1 MGVSALRLVACA
13 GVLVGGLVLG
23 DSAGTAFA
31 DPGDGTLGPSDR
43 VSSKR
48 VNSERHGL
56 ANVIHRII
64 SEHRKHV
71 RHEKRS
77 APKSKVGSDLVS
89 GFTTSEPIVA
99 TLAEISDEPAPGPEL
114 APDGEL
120 GVDPVETYA
129 GEGADGADP
138 AGWTDP
144 GVVPPA
150 DPAEAPGG
158 GSAYG
163 DNVVVTDD
171 PVAVVADEPVPVVA
185 DEPVPVE
192 QLIESVQHPFLYYL
206 LEIRR
211 GGGGWWN
218 ATMIISPRQEK
229 SSEPEPKPEP
239 EPPIGIA
246 QAPQPAFRG
255 PIPEAPVPEAPAPEA
270 PAPEAPAPE
279 APAPEAPAPEA
290 PAPEPVLDAS
300 GGIANGGSDYQAT
313 GFGGAPVLSAPI
325 VAVPVA
331 PIAAVPVLPPV
342 AVPVL
347 PPAAARF
354 PAFAPATPSAPGVG
368 STIARG
374 TAAEPARGGQ
384 AAGPQEQ
391 QSAGTVKP
399 MSRETAP
406 RGYTDYLRRPG
417 LPQLAAAA
425 LPGVAGIV
433 LMTLGGGVI
442 GYRQANAG
450 RMIQASGAA
459 RYLP

>member
-1 MGVSALRLVACA
+1 MRVHGGVGSAPCACA

-64 SEHRKHV
+64 SEHRKRV
-71 RHEKRS
+71 RHEQRS
-77 APKSKVGSDLVS
+77 APKTKVGSDLVS
-89 GFTTSEPIVA
+89 GFTASEPIVA

-171 PVAVVADEPVPVVA
+171 PVAVVADEPVPV
-185 DEPVPVE
+185 E

-218 ATMIISPRQEK
+218 ATMIISRRQEK
-229 SSEPEPKPEP
+229 SSEPEPKLEPEP
-239 EPPIGIA
+239 EPLIGIA

-255 PIPEAPVPEAPAPEA
+255 PLRKAL
-270 PAPEAPAPE
+270 PEAPAPE

-300 GGIANGGSDYQAT
+300 GGVANGGSDYQAT

-325 VAVPVA
+325 VAVPV
-331 PIAAVPVLPPV
+331 LPPV

-354 PAFAPATPSAPGVG
+354 PAFSPATPSAPGVG
-368 STIARG
+368 SDHRTRHRRRTCPGRSNGGPAG
-374 TAAEPARGGQ
+374 TAVCGHRQ
-384 AAGPQEQ
+384 AD
-391 QSAGTVKP
+391 V
-399 MSRETAP
+399 RETAP
-406 RGYTDYLRRPG
+406 QGYTDYLRRPG

-433 LMTLGGGVI
+433 LMSLGGGVI

-450 RMIQASGAA
+450 RMIRASGAA

>member
-64 SEHRKHV
+64 SEHRKRV
-71 RHEKRS
+71 RHEQRS
-77 APKSKVGSDLVS
+77 APKTKVGSDLVS

-129 GEGADGADP
+129 GEGGDGADP

-171 PVAVVADEPVPVVA
+171 PVAVVADEPVPV
-185 DEPVPVE
+185 E

-218 ATMIISPRQEK
+218 ATMIISRRQEK
-229 SSEPEPKPEP
+229 SSEPEPKLEPEPEP

-255 PIPEAPVPEAPAPEA
+255 PIPEAPV
-270 PAPEAPAPE
+270 PEAPAPE

-331 PIAAVPVLPPV
+331 PIAAAGSRCRCCRPPRHASRRSHRLRHPRRASARPSHAAPPPNLPG
-342 AVPVL
+342 AVKR
-347 PPAAARF
+347 PARRNSSLRAPSSRCHGRRRHGVTPTTCAA
-354 PAFAPATPSAPGVG
+354 PAFPSWRLPRCPA
-368 STIARG
+368 
-374 TAAEPARGGQ
+374 
-384 AAGPQEQ
+384 
-391 QSAGTVKP
+391 
-399 MSRETAP
+399 
-406 RGYTDYLRRPG
+406 LR
-417 LPQLAAAA
+417 A
-425 LPGVAGIV
+425 LC
-433 LMTLGGGVI
+433 
-442 GYRQANAG
+442 
-450 RMIQASGAA
+450 
-459 RYLP
+459 